1 MEKDV
6 AAKAV
11 DKKIAP
17 VTSEQGAAKEAG
29 SKPPENFGHGS
40 VKSAGTAGQ
49 IPGEV

>member
-11 DKKIAP
+11 SKKIAP
-17 VTSEQGAAKEAG
+17 VTREQGAAKEAG
-29 SKPPENFGHGS
+29 SKPPPSYGHGS
-40 VKSAGTAGQ
+40 VKSAGTSGQ